1 MRFKYVCHYQNPRS
15 VRRQLGASSHPN
27 PVLLEVRDW
36 SRAHLH
42 RSAHVNAAPTLGATS
57 PRAERPGL
65 GKDRSAARGTWKRK
79 QKGNERHRLHGGR
92 PPHTRPSGEGRA
104 QLRRPAPGSRWL
116 RGPASQLQPNF
127 PARSGPG
134 DAPGI
139 FARSRRLAE
148 QPGRAWPPP
157 ASPAARAPGEVRP
170 GRSAHAHTRSP
181 GARARLPPPSPPAGQ
196 SRSAVIGLPDCRR
209 TPTQIGRPGQ
219 YRLRRREAG
228 VARERVETTPV
239 TGFPAARS
247 GSGVGWRKERGRGA
261 EGGSGGRLRASLRAD
276 RLGRR
281 PARSGVGA
289 AASAAR
295 PLGPDSRRASGRR
308 AAAAARGQARG
319 SPPRDISEAGE
330 GTRCELLL
338 FGRKRSPL
346 PFPRR

>member
-1 MRFKYVCHYQNPRS
+1 MC
-15 VRRQLGASSHPN
+15 
-27 PVLLEVRDW
+27 
-36 SRAHLH
+36 
-42 RSAHVNAAPTLGATS
+42 
-57 PRAERPGL
+57 
-65 GKDRSAARGTWKRK
+65 
-79 QKGNERHRLHGGR
+79 GGR
-92 PPHTRPSGEGRA
+92 LRAGGAFPAGLTHSQPPPRRAAATHTPIWGGA
-104 QLRRPAPGSRWL
+104 GPAPAPGSRWL

-139 FARSRRLAE
+139 SARSRRLAE

-319 SPPRDISEAGE
+319 SPPRDVSGSRPRAG
-330 GTRCELLL
+330 GPGRAQPGGPRHPCPLRGPRGSRPAAGAGRRGGAAPAGPGGASSPRDRCSWCVRLLRGL
-338 FGRKRSPL
+338 WLGGRKSSVRIPPTS
-346 PFPRR
+346 